1 MFACIFTPDFP
12 VQAVVRLEPES
23 TQAQWKQLPIAILE
37 GPASLQRVVATNAA
51 ARWAGIAAGMT
62 KLQAET
68 CGQAVLRKRSIEM
81 EDAAQAA
88 LMDCAYSFSP
98 RVESTASGTV
108 IADLAGTQKLF
119 GSAEEAAQKIAARSS
134 EFGFD
139 ANIAIAGDPDTAFY
153 AARGFTGTT
162 LIPAGHEAKRLSSL
176 SVDVLLTTPEILDVL
191 KAWGIRNFGAL
202 AALPSIALVERLG
215 QEGLQ
220 LQKLARG
227 EVRRVLVPAGLSQ
240 DFIEHFEFDD
250 PVETLESLTFILNR
264 LLHQLC
270 SRLICRALATNELH
284 LRLELE
290 VLQLP
295 ADREKASQAKGSQ
308 PKECYERQWKL
319 PLPVQ
324 DARVLFR
331 LASLDLQSNTQSAP
345 IKKIFLQAMPVSPR
359 CAQGGLFSP
368 AAPEPEQLEI
378 TLARIRSVVGATD
391 DKGIACVGS
400 PRVLNSHQPDGF
412 SVDPFSTLA
421 EELDSDSEAAPVIA
435 MRMFR
440 PPWPATVEVQE
451 EKPCSVILQSKALK
465 KKRLQVLAAS
475 GPWRGSGHWWSESSA
490 WARDEWDVALKTA
503 EGVGY
508 YRIFQDQIRG
518 EWFVQG
524 KID

>member
-12 VQAVVRLEPES
+12 VQAVVRLEPE
-23 TQAQWKQLPIAILE
+23 WKQLPIAILE

-98 RVESTASGTV
+98 HVESTASGTV

-176 SVDVLLTTPEILDVL
+176 SVDVLLTTPEVLDVL

-421 EELDSDSEAAPVIA
+421 EEPDSGSEAAPVIA